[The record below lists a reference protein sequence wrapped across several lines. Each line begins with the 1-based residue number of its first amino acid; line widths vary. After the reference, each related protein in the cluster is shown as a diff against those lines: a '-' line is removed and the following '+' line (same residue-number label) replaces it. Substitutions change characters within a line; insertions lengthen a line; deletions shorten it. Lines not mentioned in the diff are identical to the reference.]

1 MKDRFEGFV
10 RQPAEIGPVLYSNTS
25 PSYAQLKPVS
35 ASASGDDD
43 GGGSGAI
50 IAIVALAAIA
60 LVAGLILMR
69 RRRTADE
76 RE

>member
-1 MKDRFEGFV
+1 
-10 RQPAEIGPVLYSNTS
+10 
-25 PSYAQLKPVS
+25 
-35 ASASGDDD
+35 
-43 GGGSGAI
+43 
-50 IAIVALAAIA
+50 VALAAIA